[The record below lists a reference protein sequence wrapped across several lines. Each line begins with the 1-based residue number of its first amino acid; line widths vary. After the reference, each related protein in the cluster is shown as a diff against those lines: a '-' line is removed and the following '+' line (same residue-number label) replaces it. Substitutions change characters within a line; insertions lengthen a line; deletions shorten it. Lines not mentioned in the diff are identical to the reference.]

1 MFKTIIY
8 VAIGGAIG
16 SVLRLLIS
24 IIINKYLSNSFPFAT
39 LLVNVLGCF
48 LIGILVGIF
57 DKNNVIDTSLK
68 YLLITGF
75 CGGFTTFSAF
85 GLENVSLFQNQNP
98 FYALLNIGLSVVLGL
113 AAVWFGLF
121 ITK

>member
-1 MFKTIIY
+1 MFKTILY

-16 SVLRLLIS
+16 SVLRYLITLF
-24 IIINKYLSNSFPFAT
+24 INKQFSHPIPIAT
-39 LLVNVLGCF
+39 LLINILGCF
-48 LIGILVGIF
+48 LIGFLVGAF
-57 DKNNVIDTSLK
+57 DKNNTLDISLK
-68 YLLITGF
+68 YLLLTGF

-85 GLENVSLFQNQNP
+85 GLENVTLFQSQNP
-98 FYALLNIGLSVVLGL
+98 VSALLYIGLSVVLGL